1 MDLDKAKLLRDQV
14 TQLRKNNNLKVK
26 KDLIK
31 RVSTTAAQL
40 LIPKYITRAIAVLA
54 TE

>member
-26 KDLIK
+26 KENESFNL
-31 RVSTTAAQL
+31 
-40 LIPKYITRAIAVLA
+40 
-54 TE
+54 